1 MLNSPNF
8 KISFSNRMGLAVR
21 RASYS
26 LVELSI
32 AIYLI
37 DNNYESALNRIP
49 DLIENYVDLK
59 ILELNQDE

>member
-1 MLNSPNF
+1 
-8 KISFSNRMGLAVR
+8 MGLAVR